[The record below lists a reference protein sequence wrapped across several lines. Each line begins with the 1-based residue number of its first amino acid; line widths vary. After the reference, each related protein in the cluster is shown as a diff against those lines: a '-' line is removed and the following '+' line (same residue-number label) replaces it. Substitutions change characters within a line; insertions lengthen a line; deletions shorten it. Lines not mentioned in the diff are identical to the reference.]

1 MWKVCKYTLLDLAR
15 NRFALGY
22 TMMLFA
28 VSTGMFMIE
37 GDNTKALIT
46 LSQVVLALVPLL
58 ALVFTIIYF
67 YNQYEFTVLLAVQP
81 ISWRS
86 ILMSHWLAVST
97 ALLAAFMIGVGL
109 PVLAWAPGAVGAAL
123 LLSGTALTA
132 VFCGLG
138 IWIAVVQRDR
148 ARAVGIGLVTWVL
161 MVLVYDSMLLWL
173 MFAFSDRPI
182 EPLIVPLA
190 ALNPIDLSRMLIM
203 LKIDLAALLG
213 YTGAVY
219 HRFFGSVGGMLM
231 AALIL
236 LLWVALSTWR
246 SVAVFR
252 KKDL

>member
-15 NRFALGY
+15 NRFAMGY
-22 TMMLFA
+22 TILLFA

-46 LSQVVLALVPLL
+46 LSQVVLALTPLL

-81 ISWRS
+81 IGRRS
-86 ILMSHWLAVST
+86 IVLAQFLAVSS
-97 ALLAAFMIGVGL
+97 ALLAAFMLGVGL
-109 PVLAWAPGAVGAAL
+109 PVLAWAPGAVGATL
-123 LLSGTALTA
+123 LVSGAALTT
-132 VFCGLG
+132 VFCAVGA
-138 IWIAVVQRDR
+138 WIAVTQRDR
-148 ARAVGIGLVTWVL
+148 ARAVGIGLVTWVFL
-161 MVLVYDSMLLWL
+161 VLVYDSLLLWL

-203 LKIDLAALLG
+203 LRIDLAALLG

-219 HRFFGSVGGMLM
+219 HQFFGSTGGMVVSLLALM
-231 AALIL
+231 LWTALPC
-236 LLWVALSTWR
+236 WW
-246 SVAVFR
+246 AVRAFAR
-252 KKDL
+252 KDL